1 MHELEV
7 KIKYEFQ
14 NPRLLKEALTHRSFG
29 SLNNERLEFLGDA
42 VLNLV
47 IGRFLFDRY
56 LGLPEGELTR
66 VRSVLVNQEGLTHV
80 SKDLDLGK
88 YLKLG
93 AGELKTGG
101 SERPSI
107 LSDAVEAL
115 FGAVYL
121 DSGFEAVERVITELY
136 SAYLDNTDPSLLSK
150 DPKTKLQE
158 YLQARHVPLPEYKVF
173 DILGEAHDQEFI
185 VECQIPSMGLTA
197 RGGGRN
203 RRSAEQEAARLA
215 YDLIKQEPIGD
226 SR

>member
-7 KIKYEFQ
+7 RIKYEFR
-14 NPRLLKEALTHRSFG
+14 NPSLLEEALTHRSFG

-47 IGRFLFDRY
+47 IGRFLYERY
-56 LGLPEGELTR
+56 LRLPEGELTR
-66 VRSVLVNQEGLTHV
+66 IRSVLVNQEGLTHI
-80 SKDLDLGK
+80 SRDLELGQF
-88 YLKLG
+88 LKLG

-101 SERPSI
+101 TERLSI

-136 SAYLDNTDPSLLSK
+136 SVYLNNIDPSLLSK

-158 YLQARHVPLPEYKVF
+158 YLQARRAALPEYRVLN
-173 DILGEAHDQEFI
+173 ILGEAHDQEFV
-185 VECQIPSMGLTA
+185 VECQISSMSVTTT
-197 RGGGRN
+197 GGGRS

-215 YDLIKQEPIGD
+215 YDLITHNPIGD
-226 SR
+226 SL